1 MRLAIGYAS
10 SMRYRDMTP
19 DTQHKGGSRM
29 AKRKAGAS
37 SGVAPKRRRKA
48 AAAGAPR
55 QSSRTNDPEKVKRNI
70 LDVAT
75 KEFSAK
81 GLSGARID
89 EIAARTHT
97 SKRMVYYY
105 FGGKEGLYVAVL
117 EDAYSKIRAIET
129 QLDLEHLEP
138 EAALRR
144 LVGFTYDYE
153 GSNQDFINLVMN
165 ENIHKGKYLA
175 QSKKIRT
182 LNVPAIAAVRRIYE
196 RGCAGKVF
204 RTGLDPIEIHWAISA
219 LCFFNVSN
227 RHTFSLIFDRDMTS
241 AKSVR
246 ERREN
251 VIEQIVRF
259 VKR

>member
-1 MRLAIGYAS
+1 MV
-10 SMRYRDMTP
+10 
-19 DTQHKGGSRM
+19 
-29 AKRKAGAS
+29 KRKVGAAGR
-37 SGVAPKRRRKA
+37 P
-48 AAAGAPR
+48 AAAGRSKKAATTR
-55 QSSRTNDPEKVKRNI
+55 QARTNDPEKVKRNI

-75 KEFSAK
+75 KEFSSK

-89 EIAARTHT
+89 EIAAKTHT

-129 QLDLEHLEP
+129 QLDLDHLDP

-144 LVGFTYDYE
+144 LVGFTFDYE

-165 ENIHKGKYLA
+165 ENIHKGQYL
-175 QSKKIRT
+175 SKSKLIRK
-182 LNVPAIAAVRRIYE
+182 LNVPAINEVKRVYE
-196 RGCAGKVF
+196 RGCAAKVF
-204 RTGLDPIEIHWAISA
+204 RAGLDPIDIHWSISA

-227 RHTFSLIFDRDMTS
+227 RHTFSIIFDRDMTS
-241 AKSVR
+241 PKSVR

-251 VIEQIVRF
+251 VVEQIVRF

>member
-1 MRLAIGYAS
+1 MV
-10 SMRYRDMTP
+10 
-19 DTQHKGGSRM
+19 
-29 AKRKAGAS
+29 KRKAGATG
-37 SGVAPKRRRKA
+37 GVAAGGRRKA
-48 AAAGAPR
+48 RVATTR
-55 QSSRTNDPEKVKRNI
+55 QTSRTNDPEKVKRNI

-75 KEFSAK
+75 KEFSSK

-89 EIAARTHT
+89 EIAAKTHT

-129 QLDLEHLEP
+129 QLDLDHLDP

-144 LVGFTYDYE
+144 LVGFTFDYE

-165 ENIHKGKYLA
+165 ENIHKGQYL
-175 QSKKIRT
+175 SKSKLIRK
-182 LNVPAIAAVRRIYE
+182 LNVPAINEVKRVYE
-196 RGCAGKVF
+196 RGCAAKVF
-204 RTGLDPIEIHWAISA
+204 RSGLDPIDIHWAISA

-227 RHTFSLIFDRDMTS
+227 RHTFSIIFDRDMTS

-259 VKR
+259 VRR

>member
-1 MRLAIGYAS
+1 MV
-10 SMRYRDMTP
+10 
-19 DTQHKGGSRM
+19 K
-29 AKRKAGAS
+29 
-37 SGVAPKRRRKA
+37 RKA
-48 AAAGAPR
+48 AATSGTAGAGRKARAATTR
-55 QSSRTNDPEKVKRNI
+55 QTSRTNDPEKVKRNI

-75 KEFSAK
+75 KEFSSK

-89 EIAARTHT
+89 EIAAKTHT

-129 QLDLEHLEP
+129 QLDLDHLDP

-144 LVGFTYDYE
+144 LVGFTFDYE

-165 ENIHKGKYLA
+165 ENIHKGQYL
-175 QSKKIRT
+175 SKSKLIRK
-182 LNVPAIAAVRRIYE
+182 LNVPAINEVKRVYE
-196 RGCAGKVF
+196 RGCAAKVF
-204 RTGLDPIEIHWAISA
+204 RSGLDPIDIHWAISA

-227 RHTFSLIFDRDMTS
+227 RHTFSIIFDRDMTS

-251 VIEQIVRF
+251 VVEQIVRF
-259 VKR
+259 VRR

>member
-1 MRLAIGYAS
+1 MV
-10 SMRYRDMTP
+10 
-19 DTQHKGGSRM
+19 
-29 AKRKAGAS
+29 KRKAGAT
-37 SGVAPKRRRKA
+37 GGA
-48 AAAGAPR
+48 AAAGRRKTQVASSR
-55 QSSRTNDPEKVKRNI
+55 QTSRTNDPEKVKRNI

-89 EIAARTHT
+89 EIAAKTHT

-117 EDAYSKIRAIET
+117 EDAYSKIRAIEA
-129 QLDLEHLEP
+129 QLDLDHLDP

-144 LVGFTYDYE
+144 LVGFTFDYE

-165 ENIHKGKYLA
+165 ENIHKGQYLSR
-175 QSKKIRT
+175 SKLIRK
-182 LNVPAIAAVRRIYE
+182 LNVPAINEVKRVYE
-196 RGCAGKVF
+196 RGCVAKVF
-204 RTGLDPIEIHWAISA
+204 RTGLDPIDIHWAISA

-227 RHTFSLIFDRDMTS
+227 RHTFSIIFDRDMTS
-241 AKSVR
+241 PKSVR

-251 VIEQIVRF
+251 VVEQIVRF
-259 VKR
+259 VRR

>member
-1 MRLAIGYAS
+1 
-10 SMRYRDMTP
+10 MTP
-19 DTQHKGGSRM
+19 HTQDKGSSRM
-29 AKRKAGAS
+29 VKRKASATG
-37 SGVAPKRRRKA
+37 GVAAGGRRKA
-48 AAAGAPR
+48 AAKTATR
-55 QSSRTNDPEKVKRNI
+55 QTSRTNDPEKVKRNI

-75 KEFSAK
+75 KEFSSK

-117 EDAYSKIRAIET
+117 EDAYSKIRAIEA
-129 QLDLEHLEP
+129 QLDLDHLDP

-144 LVGFTYDYE
+144 LVGFTFDYE

-165 ENIHKGKYLA
+165 ENIHKGQYL
-175 QSKKIRT
+175 SKSKLIRK
-182 LNVPAIAAVRRIYE
+182 LNVPAINEVKRIYE
-196 RGCAGKVF
+196 RGCVAKVF
-204 RTGLDPIEIHWAISA
+204 RSGLDPIDIHWSISA

>member
-1 MRLAIGYAS
+1 MV
-10 SMRYRDMTP
+10 
-19 DTQHKGGSRM
+19 K
-29 AKRKAGAS
+29 
-37 SGVAPKRRRKA
+37 RKA
-48 AAAGAPR
+48 AASGAAAAGRKMRGATTRPT
-55 QSSRTNDPEKVKRNI
+55 SRTNDPEKVKRNI

-75 KEFSAK
+75 KEFSSK

-129 QLDLEHLEP
+129 QLDLDHLDP

-144 LVGFTYDYE
+144 LVGFTFDYE

-165 ENIHKGKYLA
+165 ENIHKGQYL
-175 QSKKIRT
+175 SKSKLIRK
-182 LNVPAIAAVRRIYE
+182 LNIPAINEVKRVYE
-196 RGCAGKVF
+196 RGCKAKVF
-204 RTGLDPIEIHWAISA
+204 RSGIDPIDIHWAISA

-227 RHTFSLIFDRDMTS
+227 RHTFSIIFDRDMTS
-241 AKSVR
+241 PKSVR

-259 VKR
+259 VRR

>member
-1 MRLAIGYAS
+1 MV
-10 SMRYRDMTP
+10 
-19 DTQHKGGSRM
+19 K
-29 AKRKAGAS
+29 
-37 SGVAPKRRRKA
+37 RKA
-48 AAAGAPR
+48 AASGATAAGRKMRGATTRPT
-55 QSSRTNDPEKVKRNI
+55 SRTNDPEKVKRNI

-75 KEFSAK
+75 KEFSSK

-129 QLDLEHLEP
+129 QLDLDHLDP

-144 LVGFTYDYE
+144 LVGFTFDYE

-165 ENIHKGKYLA
+165 ENIHKGQYL
-175 QSKKIRT
+175 SKSKLIRK
-182 LNVPAIAAVRRIYE
+182 LNIPAINEVKRVYE
-196 RGCAGKVF
+196 RGCKAKVF
-204 RTGLDPIEIHWAISA
+204 RSGIDPIDIHWAISA

-227 RHTFSLIFDRDMTS
+227 RHTFSIIFDRDMTS
-241 AKSVR
+241 PKSVR

-259 VKR
+259 VRR

>member
-1 MRLAIGYAS
+1 MV
-10 SMRYRDMTP
+10 
-19 DTQHKGGSRM
+19 
-29 AKRKAGAS
+29 KRKAGAA
-37 SGVAPKRRRKA
+37 SGT
-48 AAAGAPR
+48 AAAGRRKTQAATTR
-55 QSSRTNDPEKVKRNI
+55 QTSRTNDPEKVKRNI

-75 KEFSAK
+75 KEFSSK

-89 EIAARTHT
+89 EIAAKTHT

-129 QLDLEHLEP
+129 QLDLDHLDP

-144 LVGFTYDYE
+144 LVGFTFDYE

-165 ENIHKGKYLA
+165 ENIHKGQYL
-175 QSKKIRT
+175 SKSRLIRK
-182 LNVPAIAAVRRIYE
+182 LNVPAINEVKRVYE
-196 RGCAGKVF
+196 RGCAAKVF
-204 RTGLDPIEIHWAISA
+204 RSGLDPIDIHWAISA

-227 RHTFSLIFDRDMTS
+227 RHTFSIIFDRDMTS

-251 VIEQIVRF
+251 VVEQIVRF
-259 VKR
+259 VRR

>member
-1 MRLAIGYAS
+1 
-10 SMRYRDMTP
+10 MTP
-19 DTQHKGGSRM
+19 NTQDRDRALMVK
-29 AKRKAGAS
+29 
-37 SGVAPKRRRKA
+37 RKA
-48 AAAGAPR
+48 AATGRAAAAGRKPR
-55 QSSRTNDPEKVKRNI
+55 AATTRPTSRTNDPERVKRNI

-75 KEFSAK
+75 KEFSSK

-89 EIAARTHT
+89 EIAAKTHT

-117 EDAYSKIRAIET
+117 EDAYNKIRAIEA
-129 QLDLEHLEP
+129 QLDLDHLDP

-144 LVGFTYDYE
+144 LVGFTFDYE

-165 ENIHKGKYLA
+165 ENIHKGQYL
-175 QSKKIRT
+175 SKSKLIRK
-182 LNVPAIAAVRRIYE
+182 LNVPAINEVKRVYE
-196 RGCAGKVF
+196 RGCAAKVF
-204 RTGLDPIEIHWAISA
+204 RAGLDPIDIHWAISA

-227 RHTFSLIFDRDMTS
+227 RHTFSIIFDRDMTS

-259 VKR
+259 VRR

>member
-1 MRLAIGYAS
+1 MV
-10 SMRYRDMTP
+10 
-19 DTQHKGGSRM
+19 
-29 AKRKAGAS
+29 KRKAGAAG
-37 SGVAPKRRRKA
+37 GVAAGGRSKVRA
-48 AAAGAPR
+48 ATTR
-55 QSSRTNDPEKVKRNI
+55 QASRTNDPEKVKRNI

-75 KEFSAK
+75 KEFSSK

-89 EIAARTHT
+89 EIAAKTHT
-97 SKRMVYYY
+97 SKRMLYYY

-129 QLDLEHLEP
+129 QLDLDHLDP

-144 LVGFTYDYE
+144 LVGFTFDYE

-165 ENIHKGKYLA
+165 ENIHKGQYL
-175 QSKKIRT
+175 SKSKLIRK
-182 LNVPAIAAVRRIYE
+182 LNVPAINEVKRVYE
-196 RGCAGKVF
+196 RGCVAKVF
-204 RTGLDPIEIHWAISA
+204 RSGLDPIDIHWAISA

-227 RHTFSLIFDRDMTS
+227 RHTFSIIFDRDMTS
-241 AKSVR
+241 VKSVR

-259 VKR
+259 VRR